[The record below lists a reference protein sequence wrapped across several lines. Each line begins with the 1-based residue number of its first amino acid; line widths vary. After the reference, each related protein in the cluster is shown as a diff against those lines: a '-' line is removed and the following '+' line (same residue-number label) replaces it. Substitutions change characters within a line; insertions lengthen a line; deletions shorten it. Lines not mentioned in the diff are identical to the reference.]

1 MNFEVFFKQE
11 DMIENIFA
19 TFMEQQEY
27 YVRLN
32 QYDDIKYLGFGGL
45 AVNKNDKFALMFEL
59 NGNLSPRSFSISVK
73 DRNGNFVLM
82 GETVAIYS
90 LSADDN
96 TNYKDLSEKFKIL
109 INDVFEKYKIYSKE
123 NRLDFVFN
131 NLEIERKSFTDINL
145 DKVNIELE
153 NDDIERE

>member
-1 MNFEVFFKQE
+1 MNFEIFSKQE

-19 TFMEQQEY
+19 TFMEQQGY
-27 YVRLN
+27 YVSLN
-32 QYDDIKYLGFGGL
+32 QDESVKYLGYGGL
-45 AVNKNDKFALMFEL
+45 AVHKDDKFSLMFQL
-59 NGNLSPRSFSISVK
+59 NGNLYPRSFSISVK

-96 TNYKDLSEKFKIL
+96 TNYKELSEKFKIL
-109 INDVFEKYKIYSKE
+109 LNDVFEKYKIYSKE

-131 NLEIERKSFTDINL
+131 NLEMERKSYTDVKLNN
-145 DKVNIELE
+145 DDIELE